1 MKVIGRRD
9 VEDALLRL
17 DLLTKEES
25 LMAVAKSL
33 EVAHH
38 VDGNVNEIKT
48 LSEDIDGKVQRV
60 DQNVKTANERTQ
72 WSLSVFVQVPTLFF
86 CSVLKTGMDE
96 LQRLL
101 LLGGAVVER
110 QS

>member
-1 MKVIGRRD
+1 MKLIGRRD

-25 LMAVAKSL
+25 LMAMAKSL

-38 VDGNVNEIKT
+38 VDGNVNEIKA
-48 LSEDIDGKVQRV
+48 LSEDIDDKVQSV

-72 WSLSVFVQVPTLFF
+72 WSLSVFAQVPTLFF
-86 CSVLKTGMDE
+86 CCVLKTGMDE